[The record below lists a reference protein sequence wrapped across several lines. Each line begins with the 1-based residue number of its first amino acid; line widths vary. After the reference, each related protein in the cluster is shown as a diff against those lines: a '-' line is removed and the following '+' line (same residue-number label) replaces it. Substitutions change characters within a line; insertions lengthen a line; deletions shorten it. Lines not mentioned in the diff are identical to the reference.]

1 MTLSDDETPS
11 GWTGRLG
18 PALSVREEQSNFR
31 YSAATASDR
40 SPIRPWP
47 AAADR
52 VVVEH
57 SKAAVDRLAALIETA
72 VRKSDDDAVT
82 ALDRTLQAAERLL
95 SLASAEED
103 R

>member
-1 MTLSDDETPS
+1 MSDDKAPF
-11 GWTGRLG
+11 GWAGRRG
-18 PALSVREEQSNFR
+18 RALWVREEQSDFR
-31 YSAATASDR
+31 YSAAAASDR
-40 SPIRPWP
+40 SPVRPWP

-52 VVVEH
+52 MVVEH
-57 SKAAVDRLAALIETA
+57 SQAAVDRLAVLIETA

-95 SLASAEED
+95 SLASGEAD